1 MGDLPVSHHRLGQNA
16 VHVQAA
22 AHGCE
27 DVLQKHTNVYHD
39 NDRIR
44 YAGSSPSF
52 LPHLPVGGQML
63 DGHLAGFGS
72 GQPDFGLSAGLRLLP
87 QDVLVG
93 EDVPIHGVPE
103 DQLARV
109 GTAGEEP
116 V

>member
-1 MGDLPVSHHRLGQNA
+1 MCYKNTQ
-16 VHVQAA
+16 
-22 AHGCE
+22 
-27 DVLQKHTNVYHD
+27 TF
-39 NDRIR
+39 ITTTI
-44 YAGSSPSF
+44 GSGTPARTPSF

-93 EDVPIHGVPE
+93 EDVPIHSVPE